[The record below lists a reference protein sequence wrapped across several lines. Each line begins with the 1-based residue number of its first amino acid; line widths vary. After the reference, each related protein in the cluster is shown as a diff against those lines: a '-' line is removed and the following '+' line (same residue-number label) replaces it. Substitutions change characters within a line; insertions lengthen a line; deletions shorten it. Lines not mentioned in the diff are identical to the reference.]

1 MLRVTRTALKYF
13 TYGVLVGLFFA
24 PRPGDET
31 RRAVLDWI
39 GQRVGELSGV
49 LNGESAEA

>member
-24 PRPGDET
+24 PRSGDET
-31 RRAVLDWI
+31 RRVVLDWI
-39 GQRVGELSGV
+39 GQRVGELSG
-49 LNGESAEA
+49 LLGGESAEA